1 MSLEQFQK
9 QSYLNIETFR
19 KSGQGVKTPVWFAQD
34 GDSLYVWTQADSGK
48 AKRVRNNGAVNIA
61 PCTASGDPLGE
72 WLSARAQADDSP
84 AAIQHVKN
92 QMVKKYGVM
101 FHIFGFL
108 GRLRM
113 RGGIKYT
120 TLEIRARG

>member
-1 MSLEQFQK
+1 MKLEQFQK
-9 QSYLNIETFR
+9 QQYLNIETFR

-48 AKRVRNNGAVNIA
+48 AKRIRNNGDVNIA
-61 PCTASGDPLGE
+61 PCTASGELLGE
-72 WLSARAQADDSP
+72 WIPARAQADNSP

-92 QMVKKYGVM
+92 LMSKKYGVM

-108 GRLRM
+108 GRLR
-113 RGGIKYT
+113 GGSKYT
-120 TLEIRARG
+120 AIKIQV